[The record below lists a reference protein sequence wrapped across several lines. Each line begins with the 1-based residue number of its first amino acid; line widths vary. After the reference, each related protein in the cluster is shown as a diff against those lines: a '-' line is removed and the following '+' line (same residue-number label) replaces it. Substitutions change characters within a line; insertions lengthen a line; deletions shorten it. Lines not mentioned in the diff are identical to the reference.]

1 MWLFTVYIYVWPELI
16 KVFHVSRLQEIMKN
30 VFAHYTAIFATHP
43 KSGKLP
49 IHPHVWNPECHLTS
63 LCKKKL
69 HIGGILEVNPAFYTK
84 PSHVL
89 IVGATH
95 SLRISWWNP
104 GHRWSPGVPGVPG
117 VGWNRAQ
124 RLSDSECSSRCW
136 RFAKFTSKPCLRR
149 LYCCFVIG
157 KLGNCSNSCYGFILM
172 AILQI
177 FQLPRSRRRTWA
189 RAEESRPSP
198 PGVGIPWRSV
208 GASYGMLSMAIF
220 VKGQLYWLV
229 VFDHL
234 EKY

>member
-1 MWLFTVYIYVWPELI
+1 MFLLTIPLSLQPTPNQGNFLF
-16 KVFHVSRLQEIMKN
+16 
-30 VFAHYTAIFATHP
+30 
-43 KSGKLP
+43 
-49 IHPHVWNPECHLTS
+49 IHMSETPNATS
-63 LCKKKL
+63 LPYVKKML

-136 RFAKFTSKPCLRR
+136 RFAKFTSKPCLRL

-172 AILQI
+172 AN
-177 FQLPRSRRRTWA
+177 
-189 RAEESRPSP
+189 
-198 PGVGIPWRSV
+198 
-208 GASYGMLSMAIF
+208 
-220 VKGQLYWLV
+220 
-229 VFDHL
+229 
-234 EKY
+234 